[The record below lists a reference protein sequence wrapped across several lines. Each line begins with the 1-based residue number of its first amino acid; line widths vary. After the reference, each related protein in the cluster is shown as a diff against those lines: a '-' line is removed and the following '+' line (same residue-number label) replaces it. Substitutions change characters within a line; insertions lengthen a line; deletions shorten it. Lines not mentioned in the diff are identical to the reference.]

1 MNNNKLVYRC
11 TAVRLYIL
19 TLITLLLTVKAAASN
34 EKDKTMKATNITKED
49 FLKKVMDYK
58 NNPTEWKYL
67 GDKPAIIDFY
77 ASWCG
82 PCKMMSPI
90 MDELATEYE
99 GKLYVY
105 KVDTEAEEEL
115 SQVFGIRSI
124 PTLLFIPMDGKPMM
138 SQGALPKAD
147 LKRII
152 SENLKVDL

>member
-1 MNNNKLVYRC
+1 ML
-11 TAVRLYIL
+11 
-19 TLITLLLTVKAAASN
+19 LLLTTRAAAFN
-34 EKDKTMKATNITKED
+34 RTDETMKATNITKED

-82 PCKMMSPI
+82 PCKMLSPI
-90 MDELATEYE
+90 IDELAEEYE
-99 GKLYVY
+99 GKVYVY
-105 KVDTEAEEEL
+105 KVDTEVEEEL

-124 PTLLFIPMDGKPMM
+124 PSILFIPMNEKPMM
-138 SQGALPKAD
+138 IQGALPKAE

-152 SENLKVDL
+152 SENLGVE